1 MKCIYCHVLAVG
13 SFSSSTLRSAVSFIP
28 LRFIHYTILH
38 SISPQF
44 ISPTSAPHSISGSFN
59 PLHLSMLFHSA
70 SRPDTLSQCYC
81 IIRAVLLHSCQHTR
95 YTSFSR
101 HPCFKPSHNKSGML
115 YFFLRHITPIERQ
128 NPSP

>member
-1 MKCIYCHVLAVG
+1 MLAVG
-13 SFSSSTLRSAVSFIP
+13 SFTSSAFRSAVSFIP
-28 LRFIHYTILH
+28 LRYILCTMLH

-70 SRPDTLSQCYC
+70 SRPDTLSQCNHT
-81 IIRAVLLHSCQHTR
+81 IRAVLLHSSQHTR

-101 HPCFKPSHNKSGML
+101 HPCFKPPHNKSGML
-115 YFFLRHITPIERQ
+115 YFLLRHITPLERQ